1 MGPHRNKNLSDEDV
15 LFNSHLSRKRSAT
28 VNMIVIWIKS
38 FRIFVNRSN
47 LTPDKAFAVAMAAL
61 TLYNPGR
68 FKPRHSYTS
77 KSFADGTES
86 NENSILQNY
95 LAHFLSPGSKNRKK
109 ISLKKN
115 LYFQEMELSDSNI
128 KKFLIFQETETLKN
142 LLYPKK

>member
-1 MGPHRNKNLSDEDV
+1 MEPHRKKNLSDEDV

-28 VNMIVIWIKS
+28 VNMIAIWIKS

-47 LTPDKAFAVAMAAL
+47 LTPDKAFAVVMAAL

-86 NENSILQNY
+86 NENSILKNY

-109 ISLKKN
+109 N
-115 LYFQEMELSDSNI
+115 L
-128 KKFLIFQETETLKN
+128 
-142 LLYPKK
+142 P

>member
-1 MGPHRNKNLSDEDV
+1 MEPHRKKNLSDEEV
-15 LFNSHLSRKRSAT
+15 LFNSDLSRKRSDT
-28 VNMIVIWIKS
+28 VNIIVIWIKS

-47 LTPDKAFAVAMAAL
+47 LTPDKAFVAAMAAL

-77 KSFADGTES
+77 KGFADGTES

-109 ISLKKN
+109 ISLKK
-115 LYFQEMELSDSNI
+115 
-128 KKFLIFQETETLKN
+128 KFIFSRNGTF
-142 LLYPKK
+142 